1 MNDRLNEGG
10 QATVTAVVAGA
21 RPALVARGICKSYRR
36 GHDRI
41 DVLQG
46 LDLVVERGTI
56 LAITGASGSGKS
68 TLLNILGTLD
78 RADAGSVEI
87 DGERVDG
94 LDGAQLAAL
103 RARRIGFVFQFHHL
117 LPEFSAEENV
127 MMPLR
132 IAGQPHAASRVRAR
146 EVLAAVGLGDR
157 FDHRPAELSG
167 GEAQRVAVARALVA
181 APDLVLADE
190 PSGNLDPASASHLHE
205 LLARLARERHQTFV
219 IATHNERLAAGA
231 DRMLVL
237 ASGKLGEGGVSG
249 KGNS

>member
-1 MNDRLNEGG
+1 MSGHLSGGG
-10 QATVTAVVAGA
+10 QAAAKAGVAES
-21 RPALVARGICKSYRR
+21 RPALVARGISKIYHR

-41 DVLQG
+41 EVLQG
-46 LDLVVERGTI
+46 LDLEVKRGTI

-78 RADAGSVEI
+78 RADAGTVEI
-87 DGERVDG
+87 DGERLDG
-94 LDGAQLAAL
+94 LDAARLASL

-132 IAGQPHAASRVRAR
+132 IAGQPHAAARIRAR
-146 EVLAAVGLGDR
+146 EMLAVVGLGDR
-157 FDHRPAELSG
+157 LDHRPSELSG

-205 LLARLARERHQTFV
+205 LLAELARVRQQTFV

-231 DRMLVL
+231 DRVLIL
-237 ASGKLGEGGVSG
+237 ASGRLHEGSASG
-249 KGNS
+249 KESH